1 MGNKR
6 EGITKFEEQ
15 MLYTEVEGICPL
27 CNQPLYHQKNGKMLK
42 SYDKA
47 HIYPLNPTAEEAELL
62 INELLLST
70 DINHIDN
77 IILLCQRCHHV
88 FDHPRTV
95 EEYSTLYNLKLK
107 LIQKNRIKDT
117 YAMFTIE
124 DEIREVLGR
133 LNEVD
138 LDELGTTDLRYNAK
152 KVDEKADNSMP
163 KLIRR
168 QIKNDVADYF
178 TFIKGVFNEIDK
190 EIPEMFNTV
199 ALEIKLFYTKCKQIT
214 VNQEVIYERIVD
226 WLFNKTGKTSKRAC
240 EIIIAYFI
248 QDCEVF

>member
-6 EGITKFEEQ
+6 EGLNKFEEQ
-15 MLYTEVEGICPL
+15 MLYTEVEGMCPR
-27 CNQPLYHQKNGKMLK
+27 CNQPLYHEKNGRMSK

-47 HIYPLNPTAEEAELL
+47 HIYPLNPTLEEAEILKDEPLL
-62 INELLLST
+62 NT
-70 DINHIDN
+70 NVNHIDN
-77 IILLCQRCHHV
+77 IILLCQRCHHI

-95 EEYSTLYNLKLK
+95 KEYRNLYNLKLR

-117 YAMFTIE
+117 YVMFTIE
-124 DEIREVLGR
+124 DEIREVLEK

-138 LDELGTTDLRYNAK
+138 LDEADIIELRYNSK
-152 KVDEKADNSMP
+152 RVDEKADNSMP
-163 KLIRR
+163 KLIKR

-178 TFIKGVFNEIDK
+178 LFIKDAFKEMDK
-190 EIPEMFNTV
+190 EIPEMFNTI

-240 EIIIAYFI
+240 EIIVAYFI